1 MENKLKR
8 YLDKV
13 IEHLLRDTKIDYEKK
28 EISYFFSCRLH
39 SVLHGLPSLYS
50 FPDFSNFCK
59 NTFGLT
65 EEEIIYVWEI
75 YINIIKNKIENGEQ

>member
-1 MENKLKR
+1 MDYKNFI
-8 YLDKV
+8 YIDKV

-39 SVLHGLPSLYS
+39 SILHGLPSLYS
-50 FPDFSNFCK
+50 FPDFSNYCK

-65 EEEIIYVWEI
+65 EEEIIYVWKEYREI
-75 YINIIKNKIENGEQ
+75 ILDKINNGE

>member
-50 FPDFSNFCK
+50 FPDFSNYCK

-65 EEEIIYVWEI
+65 EEEIIYVWKEYRSI
-75 YINIIKNKIENGEQ
+75 MKDKIEDGE

>member
-50 FPDFSNFCK
+50 FPDFSNYCK

-65 EEEIIYVWEI
+65 EEEIIYVWKEYREI
-75 YINIIKNKIENGEQ
+75 IEDKINQ